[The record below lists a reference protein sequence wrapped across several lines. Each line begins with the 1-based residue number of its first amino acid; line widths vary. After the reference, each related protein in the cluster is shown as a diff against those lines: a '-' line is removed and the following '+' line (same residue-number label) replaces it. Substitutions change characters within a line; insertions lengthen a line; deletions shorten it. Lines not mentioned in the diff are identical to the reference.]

1 MRRRDKRKLRL
12 MKRIMKV
19 AALAA
24 VLAGAPA
31 LAEIPQ
37 APVGELTA
45 TNESVLNTGQDRL
58 TRMTVEVFVNG
69 QGPFQFAVDTG
80 ADRTAIS
87 ASLAARLG
95 LVGDRQ
101 AQLHGVAGVDTVKTT
116 RLGTLQVGDKR
127 VDGIQAPI
135 LPDGAL
141 GAAGLLGIDALSDRR
156 VTMDFLG
163 ETMTVRPGDYKA
175 PEDHDSDTI
184 VITAKR
190 RFGQLVL
197 VNASIGGQRV
207 YAIVDSGSQV
217 TIGNPALKRM
227 LAKRQQDA
235 AVPTELVSVTG
246 RKIAGDYALLPRMKI
261 GGVTLGDIP
270 IVYSDAHPFKKF
282 KLTNRPAML
291 IGVDILRAFERVS
304 LDFDSKKVR
313 FLLRSVKTA
322 S

>member
-1 MRRRDKRKLRL
+1 
-12 MKRIMKV
+12 MKRIMKA

-45 TNESVLNTGQDRL
+45 TNESVLATGQDRL

-175 PEDHDSDTI
+175 PEDNDSDTI